1 MVPFEI
7 IKAIIEDKEGTI
19 HEIVVIKRKA
29 KEMQQPQE
37 ASKEQVIQGT
47 IAKKSGMLKKHLQLQ
62 ASKWL

>member
-7 IKAIIEDKEGTI
+7 IIAIIEDKEGTI

-37 ASKEQVIQGT
+37 ASKMSTIKNGVIV
-47 IAKKSGMLKKHLQLQ
+47 KKNGISKQCLQ
-62 ASKWL
+62 W